1 MNTKKRNTIFITIV
15 IIFIIIIIGIV
26 GLKALK
32 KQEHQK
38 SADSTKSTLEIQQ
51 LTEEVLK
58 KAEAETER
66 TDALQLSIGEYSFQ
80 IISANVLQTLSYENL
95 RDLNEM
101 NMENTNNDNTLPQGF
116 SYLTIRLQLSNN
128 SEQNKE
134 LGLNSNHVIIYQGE
148 ELKTTLDLY
157 MYDSNQDLPDNTQ
170 YFHYTIDAQK
180 TWEMELV
187 YIIPDEYLVAGN
199 DIFLQLNPL
208 GQAGTIVYGRTT
220 DGERIAISP
229 TENIK
234 MVSLNHLLELK

>member
-1 MNTKKRNTIFITIV
+1 MNTKKRNTIIITIV
-15 IIFIIIIIGIV
+15 IIFIIMIIGIV

-32 KQEHQK
+32 KHEHPK

-51 LTEEVLK
+51 QTEEVLK
-58 KAEAETER
+58 KAESETER
-66 TDALQLSIGEYSFQ
+66 TDALQISIGEYSFQ

-95 RDLNEM
+95 RDLNEI
-101 NMENTNNDNTLPQGF
+101 NMENTNNDNTLPEGF

-134 LGLNSNHVIIYQGE
+134 LGLNSNHVFIYQGE

-157 MYDSNQDLPDNTQ
+157 MYDSNQELSSNAQ

-180 TWEMELV
+180 TGEMELV